1 MTVMEDKN
9 TELKEEEREEEVV
22 ENAAQEPVTEEDD
35 EESAETAVSAEEYE
49 VLQEERD
56 KLQDQLL
63 RLQAEY
69 DNFRKRTTKE
79 KQADLKYKSQAI
91 VTELLP
97 VIDNFERGLQVDIEG
112 EAAKGIVE
120 GMEMI
125 YRQLKKVL
133 EDEGVKEIP
142 TNGEQFDPNVHQAVM
157 QVEEDGYESN
167 EIVETLQKGYQLK
180 DKVIRPAMV
189 KVNQ

>member
-1 MTVMEDKN
+1 MEDKN

-22 ENAAQEPVTEEDD
+22 ENADQEPVTEEDD

>member
-22 ENAAQEPVTEEDD
+22 ENADQEPVTEEDD